1 MILKSEITKLVPSN
15 VKLGFYLLDTK
26 TKEQIV
32 INENDWF
39 PLASV
44 SKLITAIFALAKNI
58 NIKRENIF
66 NVISKHCGSSYK
78 RLLEEISS
86 EEINRRLVELNI
98 EIKVDNDNKDI
109 ANNLGTPN
117 GIHKI
122 LSLLLEGELL
132 DSISKHLIIKS
143 LEQQNDEDGF
153 KLNKYYNWYHMTGGL
168 DGVCNDIGYFE
179 FEDRKIIVIG
189 LIETTDTNAEWYHL
203 EEILQ
208 KIGRII
214 VSNY

>member
-1 MILKSEITKLVPSN
+1 MILKSEITQLVPPN

-58 NIKRENIF
+58 NIKKEDIF
-66 NVISKHCGSSYK
+66 NVISRHCDSSYK

-86 EEINRRLVELNI
+86 EEINSQLAKLNI
-98 EIKVDNDNKDI
+98 EIKVDNDNKDKV
-109 ANNLGTPN
+109 NNLGTPN
-117 GIHKI
+117 GIHTI

-132 DSISKHLIIKS
+132 ESSSKHLVIKS

-153 KLNKYYNWYHMTGGL
+153 KLNKHSNWYHMTGGL
-168 DGVCNDIGYFE
+168 EGVCNDIGYLE
-179 FEDRKIIVIG
+179 FEDRKIIIIG
-189 LIETTDTNAEWYHL
+189 LIETTDTDTEWYHL
-203 EEILQ
+203 EETLQ
-208 KIGRII
+208 KIGKII
-214 VSNY
+214 MSNY